1 MGICEQLGGTEEI
14 TQEIL
19 NVFSE
24 FCRIPHGSGNEVA
37 VGALLIEKLKAL
49 GGSPVQDAAGN
60 IMAEISATPG
70 YETAPRLIVQ
80 GHMDMVCAVAPGG
93 GYVPQCDPICMVTD
107 GMFLRSDGRSSLG
120 ADNNL
125 GNAAALW
132 LVGKG
137 VRHGPIR
144 FLFTVAEETGL
155 QGAQAVSP
163 EWLDGAD
170 FLLNTDGFHLG
181 QCIVGSAGGCR
192 VTYTRRVQTAPAPNL
207 GALCLTLSGGIGGHS
222 GDNIHL
228 GRGNS
233 IKLLAALL
241 EELFATVPGLELS
254 GLSGG
259 EVHNAI
265 PGHAQAVLLLPPAA
279 RPAFHACIDRFRAA
293 LATLY
298 CASDPKL
305 NLSWS
310 DVPLQG
316 TVWTPDFCRDTC
328 RLLDGLHS
336 GVYAMHG
343 ELPDVVSAS
352 ANLGCVMEDDGMLS
366 VCLFSRYMTQEER
379 LAITGEQERLAEQAG
394 FSLASCSTYP
404 AWPGDTKNPLARA
417 VAARFH
423 AETGRDVSFSIC
435 HVGLEPSV
443 FYAKNPGLI
452 MTCIGPDILD
462 AHSVDE
468 RVPLEGI
475 ADFAVLLAGGIEAVA
490 DGAVR

>member
-1 MGICEQLGGTEEI
+1 MGLCERLGGTDMI
-14 TQEIL
+14 TEGIL
-19 NVFSE
+19 SVFAE
-24 FCRIPHGSGNEVA
+24 FCRIPHGSGNEKA
-37 VGALLIEKLKAL
+37 VGVLLLEKLKAL

-60 IMAEISATPG
+60 VMAEIPATPG
-70 YETAPRLIVQ
+70 YEHAPRLIVQ
-80 GHMDMVCAVAPGG
+80 GHMDMVCAVAPGS
-93 GYVPQCDPICMVTD
+93 GYVPQRDPIHMVTD
-107 GMFLRSDGRSSLG
+107 GAFLRSDGRSSLG

-137 VRHGPIR
+137 VQHGPIR
-144 FLFTVAEETGL
+144 FLFTVSEEIGL
-155 QGAQAVSP
+155 QGAQTVSP
-163 EWLDGAD
+163 TWLDGAD
-170 FLLNTDGFHLG
+170 FLLNTDGFHLE

-192 VTYTRRVQTAPAPNL
+192 ATYTRKVETVPAPDI

-259 EVHNAI
+259 EAHNAI
-265 PGHAQAVLLLPPAA
+265 PGFAQAVLLLPPAA
-279 RPAFHACIDRFRAA
+279 RPAFHACIDKFRAT
-293 LATLY
+293 LADLY
-298 CASDPKL
+298 GKTDPKL
-305 NLSWS
+305 SLSWS
-310 DVPLQG
+310 DAPRQS
-316 TVWTPDFCRDTC
+316 TVWAPGFCRETC

-336 GVYAMHG
+336 GIHAMHSV
-343 ELPDVVSAS
+343 LPDVVSAS
-352 ANLGCVMEDDGMLS
+352 ANLGCVKEEDGMLS
-366 VCLFSRYMTQEER
+366 VCLFSRYMTQAER
-379 LAITGEQERLAEQAG
+379 LALTGEQERLAAQAG
-394 FSLASCSTYP
+394 FSPAACAEYP
-404 AWPGDTKNPLARA
+404 AWPGDVENPLARA
-417 VAARFH
+417 IATRFRS
-423 AETGRDVSFSIC
+423 ETGRDVIFSIC

-443 FYAKNPGLI
+443 FYAKKPGLT

-490 DGAVR
+490 EGAVR